1 MGGMY
6 RTNPEDVSLL
16 FVHNYVCL
24 IMVLM
29 VMHNNLHLLC
39 LRADAYH

>member
-1 MGGMY
+1 MGGTGRILKTQASCLYTTMY
-6 RTNPEDVSLL
+6 VI
-16 FVHNYVCL
+16 